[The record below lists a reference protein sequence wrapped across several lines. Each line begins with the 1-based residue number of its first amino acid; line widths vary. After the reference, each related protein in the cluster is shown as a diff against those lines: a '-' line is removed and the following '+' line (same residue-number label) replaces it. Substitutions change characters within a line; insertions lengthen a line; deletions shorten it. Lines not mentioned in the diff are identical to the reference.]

1 MLTSNNFSL
10 MVEQLA
16 PRGCAYEWDNCGYN
30 LLTHDEIRGVYV
42 CLDVTHEAIDEALR
56 LECDTIL
63 SHHPLLFKAVKN
75 IDFKNPVTAM
85 LMRATQANLNI
96 YCAHT
101 SYDCARGGLN
111 FKLAETLGISNPK
124 ILSKTD
130 NAKFAK
136 VVTFVPEDDC
146 EKICDLMFEAGA
158 GHIGRYSH
166 CAFTSSGVGSF
177 LPHEGTNPTIGQVGQ
192 MQFVKETRIE
202 AIIPGDKLGKLLA
215 VIEFSHPY
223 EEPVMDV
230 YELAHP
236 YGSSGIGCFGEIKEM
251 SAKDFV
257 AHVKESLG
265 CQSVR
270 VSGEVGSISKVACVG
285 GSGGEF
291 FAAAKAKGAQAIVTG
306 EAKYNQ
312 FYEAQAM
319 GIMLIEAGH
328 YETEALF
335 IKEMSGYLQMRIN
348 ELQYNVHVCECP
360 TGMPYVY
367 R

>member
-1 MLTSNNFSL
+1 MLTSNSFSL
-10 MVEQLA
+10 IVEQLA

-30 LLTHDEIRGVYV
+30 LLTHDEIHGIYI
-42 CLDVTHEAIDEALR
+42 CLDVTHEVIDDAIR
-56 LECDTIL
+56 TGCDTIL
-63 SHHPLLFKAVKN
+63 SHHPILFKAVKN
-75 IDFKNPVTAM
+75 VDYKNPVTGL

-111 FKLAETLGISNPK
+111 FKLSEILGISNPK

-130 NAKFAK
+130 NAKFVK

-146 EKICDLMFEAGA
+146 EKLCDVMFEAGA

-166 CAFTSSGVGSF
+166 CAFTSPGVGSF
-177 LPHEGTNPTIGQVGQ
+177 LPHEGTNPTVGQVGQ
-192 MQFVKETRIE
+192 MQFVKEMRIE
-202 AIIPGDKLGKLLA
+202 AILPGDKLGKLLA
-215 VIEFSHPY
+215 MVEFTHPY

-236 YGSSGIGCFGEIKEM
+236 FGSSGIGCIGEIEEM
-251 SAKDFV
+251 SAEDFIS
-257 AHVKESLG
+257 HVKTSLG
-265 CQSVR
+265 CASVK
-270 VSGEVGSISKVACVG
+270 VSEYSGNISRVACVG
-285 GSGGEF
+285 GAGGEF
-291 FAAAKAKGAQAIVTG
+291 FAAAKSRGAQAIVTG

-312 FYEAQAM
+312 FNEAKSL

-328 YETEALF
+328 FETEALF
-335 IKEMSGYLQMRIN
+335 VREMSCYLQMRIN

-360 TGMPYVY
+360 SGIPYVY